1 MNTSSSLSNNIL
13 SNKNKVP
20 HTLSVGNLVSLSQ
33 NDNSTKIND
42 VDELISVRQANQKK
56 ATSNA
61 IDLDVLKK
69 IIEQYIATAESIESQ
84 KQQKQQQEQL
94 KLKQQQQINILLE
107 STVDQDEQ
115 ISISNGN

>member
-1 MNTSSSLSNNIL
+1 MRVLTESGLVEVKKEFINNKPRTSY
-13 SNKNKVP
+13 KV
-20 HTLSVGNLVSLSQ
+20 SKEG
-33 NDNSTKIND
+33 
-42 VDELISVRQANQKK
+42 KK
-56 ATSNA
+56 RFIAY
-61 IDLDVLKK
+61 LDVLKK